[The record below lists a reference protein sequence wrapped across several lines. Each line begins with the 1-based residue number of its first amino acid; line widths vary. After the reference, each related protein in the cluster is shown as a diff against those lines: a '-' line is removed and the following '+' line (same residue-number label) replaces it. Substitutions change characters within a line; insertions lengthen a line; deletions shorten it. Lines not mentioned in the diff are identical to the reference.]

1 MSKKWYI
8 QVFGESRGSGRVG
21 VTMKSF
27 KDQVG
32 TDCSSQGYLSIRYS
46 GWNIMIMLRET
57 LNLMSYS
64 FSWSNQLTVFVASS
78 TCLPREP
85 NSNKIPEIEKSKLY

>member
-32 TDCSSQGYLSIRYS
+32 TDCSFT
-46 GWNIMIMLRET
+46 W
-57 LNLMSYS
+57 
-64 FSWSNQLTVFVASS
+64 
-78 TCLPREP
+78 
-85 NSNKIPEIEKSKLY
+85 IPEYGYTVDGIL